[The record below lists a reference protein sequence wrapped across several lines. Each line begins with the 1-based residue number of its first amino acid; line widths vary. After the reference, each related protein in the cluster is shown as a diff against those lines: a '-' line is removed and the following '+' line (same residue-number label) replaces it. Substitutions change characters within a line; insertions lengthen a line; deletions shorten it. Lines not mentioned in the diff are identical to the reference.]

1 MLGYVLVMFYI
12 KDIVRTMKYYS
23 VTIISDKIMELD
35 CNLCLDSDCVYLDIY
50 ILSKR
55 NMDSFECVCY
65 TNACVCFKTV
75 SLLLECNFHIFRILF
90 LLTHSLLTDKMLH
103 LNTTYR

>member
-65 TNACVCFKTV
+65 TNECVCFKTE

>member
-1 MLGYVLVMFYI
+1 
-12 KDIVRTMKYYS
+12 
-23 VTIISDKIMELD
+23 MELD
-35 CNLCLDSDCVYLDIY
+35 CSLCLDSDCVYLDFY

-65 TNACVCFKTV
+65 TNACVCFKTE
-75 SLLLECNFHIFRILF
+75 SLLLECNFHIFRIFF